1 MNRIITTLITL
12 LLIQLLVVNKTYS
25 SETKVKDCFEKL
37 NRATFALN
45 MGLDKVIFK
54 PISKGYRKLPSPIR
68 TGTGNALSNLSN
80 LITIPNNILQG
91 DFGSAANNSARLLIN
106 TTIGIAGIFD
116 PANSL
121 GFEKREK
128 EDFGQS
134 LGVMGVG
141 EGCYL
146 VLPVLGPSTVRDTLG
161 SLIAM
166 NGGDVWHNITVR
178 DDEEYVKEFKESDYW
193 VSRVTSG
200 VDFRA
205 KNLEAFDAMEK
216 NSVDLYATVRSLYLQ
231 DRKKKINNSGGK
243 TEAMDDGDWDTLE
256 SINFRYEVFKR
267 NFFSIIIGLILTN
280 TSWAKCFRFY

>member
-1 MNRIITTLITL
+1 MNRIITILFTIFI
-12 LLIQLLVVNKTYS
+12 IQLLVANKTLGN
-25 SETKVKDCFEKL
+25 EGEVKDCFEKL

-54 PISKGYRKLPSPIR
+54 PMSKGYRKLPSPIR
-68 TGTGNALSNLSN
+68 TGTGNALNNLSN
-80 LITIPNNILQG
+80 LLTIPNNILQG

-106 TTIGIAGIFD
+106 TTLGIAGIFD
-116 PANSL
+116 PANSF

-128 EDFGQS
+128 EDFGQT

-146 VLPVLGPSTVRDTLG
+146 VLPVFGPTTVRDTVG

-193 VSRVTSG
+193 ASRVTSG

-231 DRKKKINNSGGK
+231 DRKRKIQKSDEI
-243 TEAMDDGDWDTLE
+243 TETMNDDDWEEID
-256 SINFRYEVFKR
+256 NQ
-267 NFFSIIIGLILTN
+267 
-280 TSWAKCFRFY
+280 